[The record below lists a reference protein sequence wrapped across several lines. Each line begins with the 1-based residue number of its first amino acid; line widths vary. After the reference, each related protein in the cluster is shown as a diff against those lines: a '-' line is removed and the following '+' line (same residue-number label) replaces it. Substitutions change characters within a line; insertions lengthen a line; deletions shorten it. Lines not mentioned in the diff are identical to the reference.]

1 MPSVTLQP
9 SLDHLAFR
17 KTKINNCDEKR
28 STIFDLLL
36 VSIYNLSFRVSVTD
50 AIAQAATNTACIAD
64 YLVVRIYLFVW
75 VSMNKGNSSASCFSD
90 SWWKYPSYCN
100 SVPRGKCQFH
110 C

>member
-17 KTKINNCDEKR
+17 KTKINNCEEKR
-28 STIFDLLL
+28 YTIFDLLL
-36 VSIYNLSFRVSVTD
+36 ICFNLSFRVSVTN

-64 YLVVRIYLFVW
+64 YLVVRIYLFLC

-90 SWWKYPSYCN
+90 SW
-100 SVPRGKCQFH
+100 
-110 C
+110 

>member
-36 VSIYNLSFRVSVTD
+36 ICFNLSFRVSVTN

-64 YLVVRIYLFVW
+64 YLVVRIYLFVC
-75 VSMNKGNSSASCFSD
+75 VSMNKGNSSAS
-90 SWWKYPSYCN
+90 
-100 SVPRGKCQFH
+100 
-110 C
+110 

>member
-17 KTKINNCDEKR
+17 KTKINNCEEKCY
-28 STIFDLLL
+28 TTFDLLL
-36 VSIYNLSFRVSVTD
+36 ICFNLSFRVSVTN

-64 YLVVRIYLFVW
+64 YLVVRIYLFVC

-100 SVPRGKCQFH
+100 SVPRGKCQFY